1 MFSTC
6 SYAQNKFIWQLVLIL
21 IGNLPVNKGRFCGL
35 KCEKMDC
42 MLLFWF
48 KSI

>member
-21 IGNLPVNKGRFCGL
+21 NGNLPVNKGRFL
-35 KCEKMDC
+35 WAKM
-42 MLLFWF
+42 
-48 KSI
+48 